1 MHSWRKR
8 GQVWA
13 LLIAS
18 GSGLF
23 VLESCDPNVRDTVLN
38 GVGSAA
44 SSLATTFI
52 QAFMESLSKNGE
64 PNQTPTT
71 VQARDFVPAV
81 FA

>member
-1 MHSWRKR
+1 MHAWRKR

-18 GSGLF
+18 GGGLF
-23 VLESCDPNVRDTVLN
+23 VLESCDPTVRDTVLN
-38 GVGSAA
+38 GVGGAA

-52 QAFMESLSKNGE
+52 QAFMESLTNGE
-64 PNQTPTT
+64 PNDTATT
-71 VQARDFVPAV
+71 VQARAFGPTI